1 MADSSSSVV
10 AGIDVGATQYYVSVP
25 PERDPR
31 PVRVFGTVTVEL
43 ERLAAWLRESG
54 VTTVVM
60 ESTGVYWVA
69 AFEYLEA
76 RDFTVHLVDPHRLM
90 QAPARKTDVRDCQ
103 WLRQLQEAGLLVPAF
118 RPSQEVT
125 TLRSLLRLRQMLIAY
140 AGQHVQHM
148 QKALTLMN
156 VKLQHVVS
164 DLTGLTG
171 MRIIKAILDGQ
182 RDAASLVAL
191 KDPRCKQPDQAF
203 VEALQGHWR
212 DDHLFELRV
221 AVELFE
227 TYHRQLAECNRQIE
241 AAVAKFADRPR
252 EAAKADTPARL
263 PRRHRNEPTF
273 DARGEVHRVTGVDLT
288 AIEGIDQTT
297 ALIILGEVGPD
308 VSKFPTAKHFA
319 SWLGLCPGMRRSGGK
334 DRSGRTKDCAN
345 RLATAL
351 RVCANA
357 LHHSKSALGAF
368 LRRLKTRMGAPKA
381 ITATAHKLARLVYYM
396 LKHGTTYVEKGV
408 EEYEAQLREKRI
420 KGLQRQARELGFTLQ
435 ANPS

>member
-1 MADSSSSVV
+1 
-10 AGIDVGATQYYVSVP
+10 
-25 PERDPR
+25 
-31 PVRVFGTVTVEL
+31 
-43 ERLAAWLRESG
+43 
-54 VTTVVM
+54 
-60 ESTGVYWVA
+60 
-69 AFEYLEA
+69 
-76 RDFTVHLVDPHRLM
+76 
-90 QAPARKTDVRDCQ
+90 
-103 WLRQLQEAGLLVPAF
+103 
-118 RPSQEVT
+118 
-125 TLRSLLRLRQMLIAY
+125 
-140 AGQHVQHM
+140 M

-241 AAVAKFADRPR
+241 AAVAKFADRPPR
-252 EAAKADTPARL
+252 GGEGRHARPAAAAASQRTDVRRPGRGPPRHGRRPDGDRGDRPDHGVDH
-263 PRRHRNEPTF
+263 PRRSRPGRGRSSRRPSTSPAGSAS
-273 DARGEVHRVTGVDLT
+273 ARGCAAAEAR
-288 AIEGIDQTT
+288 
-297 ALIILGEVGPD
+297 
-308 VSKFPTAKHFA
+308 
-319 SWLGLCPGMRRSGGK
+319 

-408 EEYEAQLREKRI
+408 EEYEALLREKRI